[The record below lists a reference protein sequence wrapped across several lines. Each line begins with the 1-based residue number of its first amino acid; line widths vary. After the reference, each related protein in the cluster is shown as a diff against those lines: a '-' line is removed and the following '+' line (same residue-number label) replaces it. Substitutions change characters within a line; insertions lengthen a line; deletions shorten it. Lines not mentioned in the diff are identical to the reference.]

1 MAAQNF
7 TDAMKHSQH
16 LTILAPDG
24 REFDGYYCDP
34 KMDRRTLPEGWNAYD
49 IRHDDDGCGIFVE
62 LCHNCVLVNNAGTFF
77 FEGQIPELAD
87 PGSCVDFEI
96 DPEEWS
102 DIHSDHD
109 VLDTESDGSAWN
121 YTF

>member
-7 TDAMKHSQH
+7 TDAMNRSQH
-16 LTILAPDG
+16 MTILAPDG
-24 REFDGYYCDP
+24 REFEGYYCDP

-49 IRHDDDGCGIFVE
+49 IRHDDDGCGVFVQ
-62 LCHNCVLVNNAGTFF
+62 LCHNYVMVNNAGTFF
-77 FEGQIPELAD
+77 FEGQIPELAEPD
-87 PGSCVDFEI
+87 SYVDFKI

-102 DIHSDHD
+102 DVHSDHD
-109 VLDTESDGSAWN
+109 VLDTEPDGSEWD

>member
-7 TDAMKHSQH
+7 TDAMNRPQH
-16 LTILAPDG
+16 MTIVAPDG
-24 REFDGYYCDP
+24 RNFDGFYCDP

-49 IRHDDDGCGIFVE
+49 IRHDDDGCGVFVE
-62 LCHNCVLVNNAGTFF
+62 LCHNYVMVNNAGTFF
-77 FEGQIPELAD
+77 FEGQIPELVKPD
-87 PGSCVDFEI
+87 SYVDFKI

-102 DIHSDHD
+102 DVHSDHD
-109 VLDTESDGSAWN
+109 VLDAEPDSSEWD